1 MGFAGFMMTWAVKRV
16 DFWRMWLGC
25 GEGEEEGGWEVIVAV
40 GQKEFHS
47 G

>member
-16 DFWRMWLGC
+16 DFWKMWLGC
-25 GEGEEEGGWEVIVAV
+25 GEEDGGWEVIVAV